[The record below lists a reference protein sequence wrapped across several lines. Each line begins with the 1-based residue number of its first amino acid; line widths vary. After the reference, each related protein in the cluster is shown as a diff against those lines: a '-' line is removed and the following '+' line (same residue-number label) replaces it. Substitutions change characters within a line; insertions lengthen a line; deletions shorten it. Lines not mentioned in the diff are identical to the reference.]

1 MRVVINALSARLG
14 GGQTYL
20 HNLLQHV
27 PEGWQI
33 WLLAP
38 ASLVMHAHSEKV
50 RRIDV
55 PTYLENPLLRAVW
68 ERLRLPRLLRA
79 LEADVLFCPGG
90 MVNTSVPLRCKTV
103 TMSRNMMPF
112 DKEQR
117 RKYPWGYDRLR
128 LWLLGK
134 LLLRSMLQADLL
146 IFVSEYARRVI
157 TGMTDKTLPD
167 NVVIPHGIS
176 AEFRP
181 GTGHSVPR
189 PQWLPQQP
197 YFFYPSTLDY
207 YKAQIEV
214 VQGFARY
221 KQHGG
226 EENLILAGPE
236 NLSYGKKLRQEIARL
251 RLEGVVLLPGK
262 IPYYELPA
270 VYQHAR
276 INLFASYTENCPNI
290 LLEMM
295 AAGRPILCSD
305 RQPMP
310 EFGGD
315 AVLYFAPSDPEVL
328 AALLA
333 ALNADASL
341 MDSLGRRATA
351 RSASYDWCQTAQL
364 TWQAIAKIQFGV
376 MRT

>member
-1 MRVVINALSARLG
+1 MRIVINALSARLG

-27 PEGWQI
+27 PQGWQI

-38 ASLVMHAHSEKV
+38 ATLVVGQSTAVQRIEIPSSLG
-50 RRIDV
+50 
-55 PTYLENPLLRAVW
+55 NPFLRAVW
-68 ERLRLPRLLRA
+68 ERLHLPRLLRE

-90 MVNTSVPLRCKTV
+90 MVNTLVPAHCRVV

-112 DKEQR
+112 DIEQR

-128 LWLLGK
+128 LWLLEK
-134 LLLRSMLQADLL
+134 LLLRSMLRADLL
-146 IFVSEYARRVI
+146 IFISEHARRI
-157 TGMTDKTLPD
+157 IGALADRALPAS
-167 NVVIPHGIS
+167 VVIPHGIND
-176 AEFRP
+176 EFRVDLAHP
-181 GTGHSVPR
+181 LAW
-189 PQWLPQQP
+189 PQWVPQQP
-197 YFFYPSTLDY
+197 YFFYASTLDY

-221 KQHGG
+221 KQCGG
-226 EENLILAGPE
+226 AEKLILAGPE
-236 NLSYGKKLRQEIARL
+236 NVSYGNKLRREIARL
-251 RLEGVVLLPGK
+251 GMQLEVLLPGK

-270 VYQHAR
+270 MYQHAR

-295 AAGRPILCSD
+295 AAGRPILCSN

-315 AVLYFAPSDPEVL
+315 AVQYFDPANPSQF
-328 AALLA
+328 AAQLA
-333 ALNADASL
+333 ALNVDAGR
-341 MDSLGRRATA
+341 MDALGRSAAVRA
-351 RSASYDWCQTAQL
+351 SSYDWRLTAQR
-364 TWQAIAKIQFGV
+364 TWQALGGV
-376 MRT
+376 VAADRRK